1 MWDEL
6 RLRLCK
12 CPEGRRQVKGK
23 KKRKKF
29 SVVMT
34 FHYRALTVKKG
45 PLISICSQPLK
56 ASMHF

>member
-34 FHYRALTVKKG
+34 FHYRALTVKG
-45 PLISICSQPLK
+45 L
-56 ASMHF
+56 

>member
-23 KKRKKF
+23 KKKKEIL
-29 SVVMT
+29 SS
-34 FHYRALTVKKG
+34 HD
-45 PLISICSQPLK
+45 ISLQSFD
-56 ASMHF
+56 S